1 MDMYVGSKNE
11 VIKARINKIF
21 ELKESIQFIIN
32 FQCVNRLK
40 IIRDSIDDVTISDQ
54 IINNL
59 NKALEKLIGVLETY
73 EKLKQ
78 YQNRC
83 NSGLSSKKDIK
94 TKETLENCVDLF
106 EDYILELEFPELTY
120 REDFEKSVEDLKEF
134 LSGESKTD

>member
-1 MDMYVGSKNE
+1 MYVGSKNE

-21 ELKESIQFIIN
+21 ELKESIQFIMN

-40 IIRDSIDDVTISDQ
+40 IVRDSIDDVTISDQ

>member
-1 MDMYVGSKNE
+1 MYVGSKNE

>member
-59 NKALEKLIGVLETY
+59 I
-73 EKLKQ
+73 
-78 YQNRC
+78 RH
-83 NSGLSSKKDIK
+83 
-94 TKETLENCVDLF
+94 
-106 EDYILELEFPELTY
+106 
-120 REDFEKSVEDLKEF
+120 
-134 LSGESKTD
+134 